1 MLLFTLA
8 GLWMNEWC
16 IQVPNTHLNT
26 PVTSTNDQSHS
37 CCSFLWAF
45 PLSAA
50 LISTYSEHI
59 CTLLSAPCFPEQL
72 LSTRANTQYRN
83 RFPNPQKLSSAG
95 GQAGR
100 GAGCGQHLSAMCA
113 SSGGFPEL
121 QAAWQALFDSIVLY
135 VYNLYFCNI
144 VCVGD
149 LIFYDHQQHFR
160 IVLSTEQE
168 MKKIV
173 ISNVKRWSEDTNSL

>member
-100 GAGCGQHLSAMCA
+100 GAGCTQHLSAMCA

-135 VYNLYFCNI
+135 VYNLYLCVQHC
-144 VCVGD
+144 VCWGLNFLWPPAAFQD
-149 LIFYDHQQHFR
+149 SSFNR
-160 IVLSTEQE
+160 AGNE
-168 MKKIV
+168 K
-173 ISNVKRWSEDTNSL
+173 NSDFQC